1 MPGESKDT
9 TMLTKGLSLEGAGG
23 LGSTHFNRA
32 LTTGHIHATIAFLS
46 AAETQS
52 LEDLHLLHVAF
63 H

>member
-1 MPGESKDT
+1 
-9 TMLTKGLSLEGAGG
+9 MLTKGLSLEGAGG